1 MSKKKNTV
9 EDIPELTAEELEKA
23 DRYQL
28 DLSTEMGELH
38 KEEQH
43 SDGNSSSKP

>member
-1 MSKKKNTV
+1 MGKKKIIV
-9 EDIPELTAEELEKA
+9 EDLPELTEEELERA

-28 DLSTEMGELH
+28 DLSTEMRELH

-43 SDGNSSSKP
+43 SDGNSDQ

>member
-9 EDIPELTAEELEKA
+9 EDLPELTEEELERA

-28 DLSTEMGELH
+28 DTSTEMRELH

-43 SDGNSSSKP
+43 SDGNSDK